1 MIAFLVA
8 KRKFLMEQKEKFL
21 KSNDVKALEMVN
33 KELATV
39 TKKLDKL
46 KDTEAGL
53 MTSSNCASVGGSLQK
68 KKNDKR
74 REVAY
79 AILTN
84 HHVDVVND
92 RKRSA

>member
-8 KRKFLMEQKEKFL
+8 KREFLMKQKEKFL
-21 KSNDVKALEMVN
+21 KSNDAEALKMVD

-39 TKKLDKL
+39 TKKLNKL

-53 MTSSNCASVGGSLQK
+53 MTSSNCASVEGSLQK
-68 KKNDKR
+68 KKNDG
-74 REVAY
+74 EVAY

-84 HHVDVVND
+84 HHVVND